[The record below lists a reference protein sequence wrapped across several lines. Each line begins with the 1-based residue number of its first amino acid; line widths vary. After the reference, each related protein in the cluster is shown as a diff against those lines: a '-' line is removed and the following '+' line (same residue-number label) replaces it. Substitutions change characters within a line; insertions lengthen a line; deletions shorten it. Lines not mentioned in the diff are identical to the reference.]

1 MSLTKRKEKVMTEY
15 DDEAKGLMKNAVEDL
30 QAWMANAGSDTKE
43 SDVLSWQQGYIAGV
57 NRAMGVKN
65 G

>member
-1 MSLTKRKEKVMTEY
+1 MTEY